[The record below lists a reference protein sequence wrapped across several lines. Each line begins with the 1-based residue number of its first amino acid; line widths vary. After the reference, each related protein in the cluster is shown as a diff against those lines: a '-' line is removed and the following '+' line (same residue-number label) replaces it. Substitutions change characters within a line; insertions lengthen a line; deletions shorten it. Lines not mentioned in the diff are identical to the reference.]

1 MNNILEYIKT
11 DDFLI
16 ISFGV
21 NVFLILLVLICIYKI
36 YKMNKEYIS
45 FMKKLGKGNNLDEMM
60 KTYLS
65 DVKEIKR
72 DNSEIKAYYTK
83 LDSDISSCI
92 QKVGLVRYN
101 AFKNVGS
108 DLSFAIALLD
118 RNDNGVVFNG
128 LYGSDSSNIYAK
140 PIKNGGSSYQ
150 LSPEEKYAIEIAE
163 QNKNFKT
170 RHQNNQLYKENWPL
184 KSKIKSFYKIKD
196 KLYYLIITCL
206 YFYSRGKY
214 RIINIIKK
222 YPFKYRG

>member
-11 DDFLI
+11 DEFLLISFCVNIFLI
-16 ISFGV
+16 I
-21 NVFLILLVLICIYKI
+21 LVLFCIYKI

-45 FMKKLGKGNNLDEMM
+45 FMKKLGNGNNIDEMM
-60 KTYLS
+60 KKYLK
-65 DVKEIKR
+65 DVSEIKT
-72 DNSEIKAYYTK
+72 DNAEIKAYYTK

-140 PIKNGGSSYQ
+140 PIKNGESSYQ

-170 RHQNNQLYKENWPL
+170 RHQNNQLFKEN
-184 KSKIKSFYKIKD
+184 
-196 KLYYLIITCL
+196 
-206 YFYSRGKY
+206 
-214 RIINIIKK
+214 
-222 YPFKYRG
+222 